1 MEDDGQPDWA
11 MMPDRLARRIAAG
24 LSGNYSADTS
34 AEHFTQHV
42 QRALTLA
49 LPIIIGRITLLDGAT
64 SLSGFGAVAAAL
76 QCSVQCL
83 IVWAVISA
91 SVRSRNSARIA
102 LLHATL
108 AAHRYPRATA
118 LGAFLHGCGRL
129 LTLVMMQLLVLM
141 RATIWATNPAVGPL
155 WACASLATCSVSLG
169 AVVDVM
175 FTAGRWVDA
184 SNRAVRGMR
193 QRIEAALVA
202 DRKANGDSS
211 GAAHGTTKSGL
222 GRPRYVR
229 RVSFFNTTEGKHS
242 SVDSAERID
251 VETAEVFTRFL
262 FQDAFEG
269 ACDVVATMNSILSGP
284 MTALMF
290 GFFLVIVLM
299 VMFMQTA
306 PSSAEK
312 NVFVGFAML
321 MSVMLVF
328 LLKWLASVGDVFNEV
343 QTDLRSPA
351 LFLPIAH
358 VLDRDE
364 PPLSEAARYAL
375 DHAEMGFAVYNV
387 TMTTRNVIYLF
398 SSILLYV
405 VVSSPF

>member
-1 MEDDGQPDWA
+1 
-11 MMPDRLARRIAAG
+11 
-24 LSGNYSADTS
+24 
-34 AEHFTQHV
+34 
-42 QRALTLA
+42 
-49 LPIIIGRITLLDGAT
+49 
-64 SLSGFGAVAAAL
+64 
-76 QCSVQCL
+76 
-83 IVWAVISA
+83 
-91 SVRSRNSARIA
+91 
-102 LLHATL
+102 
-108 AAHRYPRATA
+108 
-118 LGAFLHGCGRL
+118 
-129 LTLVMMQLLVLM
+129 MQLLVLM
-141 RATIWATNPAVGPL
+141 RATIWVTNPAVGPL
-155 WACASLATCSVSLG
+155 WACAGFATFSVSVG

-175 FTAGRWVDA
+175 FTAGRWVEA

-202 DRKANGDSS
+202 DRNANGDSS
-211 GAAHGTTKSGL
+211 GAAHAATKSGL
-222 GRPRYVR
+222 GRSRYVR

-242 SVDSAERID
+242 SVDSAERGD
-251 VETAEVFTRFL
+251 DETAEVFTRFL

-269 ACDVVATMNSILSGP
+269 AYDVVATMNSILSGP
-284 MTALMF
+284 MTALTF
-290 GFFLVIVLM
+290 GFFLAIVLM

-306 PSSAEK
+306 PSAEK
-312 NVFVGFAML
+312 NVFVGFAVL

-358 VLDRDE
+358 ALDRDE
-364 PPLSEAARYAL
+364 PQLSEAARYAL

-398 SSILLYV
+398 SSMLLYV